1 VITCSSYA
9 NRHTVYS
16 AATFCPVCGLRPTTD
31 IVLELIQPHGT
42 CWQRKTGSKRTSARA
57 LRAGGVFERLAVD
70 VLKSVVSVFE
80 SFARQQFRERVANA
94 EELTSDS
101 GNVFQR
107 LDHTAALFSEHA
119 GVDLIAIAG
128 QGRWQDLRSRSRP
141 ARLTHG
147 NGIVDERFLTQVPN
161 SPLKDSQRLV
171 IRRADAEAALGDL
184 AALVRGLAAS

>member
-1 VITCSSYA
+1 MITCSSYA

-80 SFARQQFRERVANA
+80 SFARQQFRERVSNA

-119 GVDLIAIAG
+119 SVDLIAIAG

-141 ARLTHG
+141 ARAH
-147 NGIVDERFLTQVPN
+147 P
-161 SPLKDSQRLV
+161 
-171 IRRADAEAALGDL
+171 RRRD
-184 AALVRGLAAS
+184 RR

>member
-57 LRAGGVFERLAVD
+57 LRAGGVFERLRGRR
-70 VLKSVVSVFE
+70 LKSVVSV
-80 SFARQQFRERVANA
+80 
-94 EELTSDS
+94 LT
-101 GNVFQR
+101 
-107 LDHTAALFSEHA
+107 TATGSSMSASLH
-119 GVDLIAIAG
+119 
-128 QGRWQDLRSRSRP
+128 RSRT
-141 ARLTHG
+141 ARW
-147 NGIVDERFLTQVPN
+147 
-161 SPLKDSQRLV
+161 KDSQRLV